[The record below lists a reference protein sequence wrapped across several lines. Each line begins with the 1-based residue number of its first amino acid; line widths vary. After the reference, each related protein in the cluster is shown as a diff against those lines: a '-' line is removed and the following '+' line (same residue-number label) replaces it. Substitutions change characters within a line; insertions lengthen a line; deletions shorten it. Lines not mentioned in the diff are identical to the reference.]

1 MMVMP
6 VKYKNISLYF
16 FCDGHES
23 HFQRVGEVRKAVE
36 KNTWQRCG
44 SGLDTK
50 SIIERGIK
58 HPIVIFYMRSW

>member
-44 SGLDTK
+44 PFVCTFCVF
-50 SIIERGIK
+50 ERGIK
-58 HPIVIFYMRSW
+58 HPIVIFYMRS